1 MGSTGQSLAQPGR
14 ALAKELGLWP
24 KVRGEPV
31 EGFNGNAMIRFV
43 A

>member
-31 EGFNGNAMIRFV
+31 EGFNRNAIIRFV